1 MRAAGTPPAGESSP
15 GMTARLATTITA
27 TALALGAIAAP
38 ALANGDPAPRPVE
51 PLVIAVESPQSGDQA
66 SNGLD
71 QLRGVQ
77 LAVRQV
83 NARGGVL
90 GRPVRIHRAD
100 DRGEAARAKPVA
112 REVIRRGIPF
122 VIGPYNSSVGV
133 ENLPLY
139 RRARVLPVWNT
150 SLDET
155 IGPGATVQPMNSQIA
170 PIEARHIAAVG
181 ADRVTILVDDTDR
194 GSFTAG
200 MANRLTT
207 RLTARGVAVTRIPV
221 LARADAPAGHY
232 QARVAEALAT
242 APDLI
247 YVSTYFPEGIP
258 IARALN
264 SAGTTPPCL
273 MGLGNVDTAFTAEV
287 SLAEARRCDFVGVV
301 AASQMPSARGYVSQY
316 RRAFN
321 RTPGVWGSFYYD
333 SARILFAAIERA
345 GGTRFGAV
353 NAGLR
358 ATRNFRGATGPITID
373 RRSGYRTNVPVEILT
388 VNAKRAFVI
397 AD

>member
-1 MRAAGTPPAGESSP
+1 
-15 GMTARLATTITA
+15 MTAGFATTITA
-27 TALALGAIAAP
+27 TAVALGAIAAP

-77 LAVRQV
+77 LAVRQI

-100 DRGEAARAKPVA
+100 DRGEAVRAKPVA

-155 IGPGATVQPMNSQIA
+155 IGAGATVQPMNSQIA
-170 PIEARHIAAVG
+170 PIAARHIAATG
-181 ADRVTILVDDTDR
+181 ADRVTILVDDTDK

-221 LARADAPAGHY
+221 LARGDAPAGHY
-232 QARVAEALAT
+232 EARVADALAT

-264 SAGTTPPCL
+264 AAGTAPECL
-273 MGLGNVDTAFTAEV
+273 MGLGNVDNAFTAAV
-287 SLAEARRCDFVGVV
+287 TLDEARRCDFIGVV

-333 SARILFAAIERA
+333 SARILFAAVERA
-345 GGTRFGAV
+345 GDTGFGAV
-353 NAGLR
+353 NRGLR

-388 VNAKRAFVI
+388 VNANRVFVI